1 MQDKSMNEQQIAAI
15 KKAVE
20 KLKSK
25 KPEERE
31 AAQQALDAL
40 GASKFDV
47 LIALLQKEAAGRRS
61 RRRAV
66 FIGIGA
72 YVVLV
77 LVMIIVPLLLHQR
90 MEMHF
95 VTSMGSY

>member
-1 MQDKSMNEQQIAAI
+1 MADNVSSEYLIDATKR
-15 KKAVE
+15 AVK

-31 AAQQALDAL
+31 TAQKALDAL

-47 LIALLQKEAAGRRS
+47 LIALLQKEAAGRRN

-66 FIGIGA
+66 FIGIGV
-72 YVVLV
+72 YVIFALLMLV
-77 LVMIIVPLLLHQR
+77 VPLLFHQR
-90 MEMHF
+90 PNASFLSH
-95 VTSMGSY
+95 MGS